1 MLNWNRN
8 GIRNLNDTNLFVWGP
23 AREQRMHCAGT
34 GGRERNIT
42 IACTFWSPSQMR
54 QNMALSNIARCM
66 WGQTHQV
73 THLTH
78 GCAYWV
84 RPLPVNFSLM
94 HVPTGR
100 STMQYARRD
109 ASRLIERSGPAGSM
123 KCRLLEIHRR
133 MHHATFGV
141 HLVLCTRPNSTLIE
155 RVVSCSIRRVTGIIK
170 SSSCPVHQEP

>member
-8 GIRNLNDTNLFVWGP
+8 WIRNLNDTNLFVWGP
-23 AREQRMHCAGT
+23 TREQRMHCAGT

-66 WGQTHQV
+66 LGQTHQV

-78 GCAYWV
+78 VCAYWV
-84 RPLPVNFSLM
+84 RPLPVNFSFM
-94 HVPTGR
+94 HVPTGP
-100 STMQYARRD
+100 STMQYTRRD
-109 ASRLIERSGPAGSM
+109 ASRLIERSGPAASM
-123 KCRLLEIHRR
+123 KCRFLEIHRR

-141 HLVLCTRPNSTLIE
+141 HLVLCTRPNSTFIV
-155 RVVSCSIRRVTGIIK
+155 RVVSCSIRRVTGIIQ
-170 SSSCPVHQEP
+170 SPSCPVHQEP